1 MTLVDSVRIRFYMKS
16 RFLTI
21 HNPSF
26 QLVYAR

>member
-1 MTLVDSVRIRFYMKS
+1 MTLVDPVRIQFYMKS
-16 RFLTI
+16 GFLII